1 MRDQSHRQG
10 QPPRA
15 GTRPP
20 GMTPWDTGQMLQGAL
35 WMKGAKAWGLGHVL
49 PWGAGA
55 APALSPALCG
65 GSLELAM

>member
-1 MRDQSHRQG
+1 M
-10 QPPRA
+10 
-15 GTRPP
+15 
-20 GMTPWDTGQMLQGAL
+20 MPWDTGQMLQGAL